1 MLVSHPDKGGDAAVF
16 RDVQASFEVLRR
28 MFDEHT
34 VESFMSSQDQS
45 TADDYKGTKAEF
57 KGASTPSWEYYA
69 EAAKEEYATYRVE
82 LAKSGRS
89 RCQARGTRKQCQED
103 PPFIEKGALRVGF
116 MTEAG
121 TYGMFC
127 HLCCWRVPSKIWL
140 GLPDPKK
147 CRDRRRFDRALQQM
161 NQVALSGMED
171 LPKSDRRQ
179 VVRHVMDKSHWTF
192 GGDMEKVRKKPA
204 AAAAD
209 DEENADA
216 SAAPSRG
223 RAEVATTSTELVTLP
238 LKRQFS
244 IPMPGSDGPAGS
256 LSGQTFV
263 LTGVFPEIGG
273 GAGLELGKART
284 RKMIESFGGKVT
296 SAVSG
301 KTDVL
306 VVGKDPGFSKVSKA
320 RNNPSTRLIGLHDL
334 KVGIEQGS
342 LEEAKG
348 RPMLV
353 RSFSK
358 GYAKRRGGPNGL
370 ALKASKEELAI
381 ASGRK
386 APRALTS
393 GAVRP
398 LKRPAAAPAASS
410 GSKARRKS

>member
-1 MLVSHPDKGGDAAVF
+1 
-16 RDVQASFEVLRR
+16 
-28 MFDEHT
+28 
-34 VESFMSSQDQS
+34 
-45 TADDYKGTKAEF
+45 
-57 KGASTPSWEYYA
+57 
-69 EAAKEEYATYRVE
+69 
-82 LAKSGRS
+82 
-89 RCQARGTRKQCQED
+89 
-103 PPFIEKGALRVGF
+103 
-116 MTEAG
+116 
-121 TYGMFC
+121 
-127 HLCCWRVPSKIWL
+127 
-140 GLPDPKK
+140 
-147 CRDRRRFDRALQQM
+147 
-161 NQVALSGMED
+161 
-171 LPKSDRRQ
+171 
-179 VVRHVMDKSHWTF
+179 
-192 GGDMEKVRKKPA
+192 
-204 AAAAD
+204 
-209 DEENADA
+209 
-216 SAAPSRG
+216 
-223 RAEVATTSTELVTLP
+223 VATTSTELVTLP

-244 IPMPGSDGPAGS
+244 IPIPGSDGPAGS

-348 RPMLV
+348 KPMLV

-393 GAVRP
+393 GAARP

-410 GSKARRKS
+410 SSKARRKS